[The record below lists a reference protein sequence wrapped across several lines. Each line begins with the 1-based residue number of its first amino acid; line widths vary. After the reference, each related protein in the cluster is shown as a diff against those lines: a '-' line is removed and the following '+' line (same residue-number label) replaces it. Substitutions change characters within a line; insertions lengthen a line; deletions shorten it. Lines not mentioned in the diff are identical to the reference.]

1 MAQVYLL
8 VPLAQGPLAG
18 LDLVA
23 RAVLGALYDRIK
35 LSGYNTAGGDNRYYD
50 PIEDC
55 CFCVYAQQELADLV
69 GVSERTVRRALDV
82 LASDNFVWWRK
93 ASYRGACRYY
103 IHQGIMD
110 YLRSSSIRSNCP
122 DYPVKLTA
130 L

>member
-1 MAQVYLL
+1 MAQKYLL
-8 VPLAQGPLAG
+8 VPLAEGPLSG

-35 LSGYNTAGGDNRYYD
+35 LSSYNTAGGDARFYD
-50 PIEDC
+50 PYEGS
-55 CFCVYAQQELADLV
+55 CFCIYAQQELADLV
-69 GVSERTVRRALDV
+69 GVSERTIRRALDV
-82 LASDNFVWWRK
+82 LASDNLVHWRK

-103 IHQGIMD
+103 IHEGIMN